1 MIFVLKYRRMF
12 LGGALVLAFFLG
24 AYLIWSSIY
33 QSGYD
38 ARVLEEQQ
46 AIAEASNIAR
56 ARIVETEKKYDEIIT
71 EIQNTDST
79 NDCVGD
85 SMRLVL
91 DRL

>member
-1 MIFVLKYRRMF
+1 ML
-12 LGGALVLAFFLG
+12 LGGALVLAFFIGVFLV
-24 AYLIWSSIY
+24 WSSVY

-56 ARIVETEKKYDEIIT
+56 ARIVETEKKYDEIIK
-71 EIQNTDST
+71 EIQNTEST

-85 SMRLVL
+85 SVRLAI